1 MAGAVTLAAAALATL
16 AALLG
21 AVPVDLAVLDV
32 VAFVVGTAQV
42 LIGATGSALLP
53 QVVGPD
59 GLEGANAWLFS
70 MQHAVGNLGGPPLAG
85 VLVAVGLGAPMWAG
99 AGRYALVA
107 VVLAGSSVAFRG
119 SDTKRGSSLR
129 SDVVEGLKLVAAHRQ
144 LRAFTAMTAVANV
157 ASEGAVVVLVL
168 YAVAPGPLGLSR
180 VGRREVAARGSAR
193 CGPRRS
199 CPTARPSSVPAER
212 RPPAPKRRCG

>member
-99 AGRYALVA
+99 AGRYALAA